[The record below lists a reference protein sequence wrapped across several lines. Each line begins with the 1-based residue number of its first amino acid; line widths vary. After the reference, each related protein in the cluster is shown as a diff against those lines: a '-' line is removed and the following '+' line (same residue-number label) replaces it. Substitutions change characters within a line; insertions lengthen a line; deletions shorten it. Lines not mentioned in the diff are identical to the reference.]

1 MTTAF
6 IIPARNEEQVIGK
19 MLRFILAIYDKYINQ
34 IIVVDDGSS
43 DKTAEIIEKIYKS
56 DKRVFLIKKKSPHGV
71 GLAIRE
77 GLKYV
82 SPDCEYVFLLDADF
96 IRNIPDLEDF
106 FIKIKDY
113 DGLIGS
119 RYLEKNSLVHYPT
132 LKKIFNR
139 LFHLC
144 VRVFLGINR
153 SDLTNNFK
161 FYRRKIFNSIT
172 LTARD
177 YAVNAET
184 GLYPILKGFKIG
196 EIPVTW
202 YARSRNMGS
211 SKFKML
217 QVTPGYLKVLLHA
230 SLMSKSP
237 GSGFLRAF
245 QKLIK

>member
-1 MTTAF
+1 MTTSF
-6 IIPARNEEQVIGK
+6 VIPARNEEQVIGK
-19 MLRFILAIYDKYINQ
+19 MLRFILAVYDKYINQ
-34 IIVVDDGSS
+34 IIVVDDAST
-43 DKTAEIIEKIYKS
+43 DKTAQIIEKISKL
-56 DKRVFLIKKKSPHGV
+56 DKRVILIRKKSPHGV

-77 GLKYV
+77 GLNYV
-82 SPDCEYVFLLDADF
+82 SPNCKYVFLLDADF
-96 IRNIPDLEDF
+96 IRNVPDLEDF

-119 RYLEKNSLVHYPT
+119 RYLEKNSLVHYPA

-161 FYRRKIFNSIT
+161 LYRREIFDSIT

-184 GLYPILKGFKIG
+184 GIYPILKGFKIG

-202 YARSRNMGS
+202 YARSRNMGI
-211 SKFKML
+211 SKFKLL
-217 QVTPGYLKVLLHA
+217 QVAPGYLKILLNA
-230 SLMSKSP
+230 SMMSKTSRA
-237 GSGFLRAF
+237 GFLRVF
-245 QKLIK
+245 QKIIK